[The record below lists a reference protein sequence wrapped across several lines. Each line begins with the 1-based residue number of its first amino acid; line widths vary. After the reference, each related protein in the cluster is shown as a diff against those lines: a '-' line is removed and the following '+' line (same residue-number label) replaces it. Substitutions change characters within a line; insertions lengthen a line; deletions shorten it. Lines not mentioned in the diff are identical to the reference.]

1 MELYGMTIDKVY
13 GILDVSD
20 FCSTIRNTYNIK
32 DRKFGQIQNAIL
44 SSAVHLGDFCM
55 TFMIK
60 SG

>member
-1 MELYGMTIDKVY
+1 MTIDKVY